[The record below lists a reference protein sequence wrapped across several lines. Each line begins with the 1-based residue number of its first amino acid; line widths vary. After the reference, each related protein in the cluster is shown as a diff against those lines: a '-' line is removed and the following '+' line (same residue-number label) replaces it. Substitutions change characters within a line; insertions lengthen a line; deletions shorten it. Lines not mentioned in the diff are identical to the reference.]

1 MVLMHLIVDIDRW
14 HGLGSS
20 GSASVKSAAH
30 TWIQVSA
37 IAAHVLWR
45 RPSMDLP
52 SVDVEGLV
60 APVVRHPAD
69 RSCSR
74 SSVLSCE

>member
-1 MVLMHLIVDIDRW
+1 MVLIHLIVDVDRW
-14 HGLGSS
+14 HRLSSS
-20 GSASVKSAAH
+20 GSASVKSAAN

-37 IAAHVLWR
+37 IAAHVLWG
-45 RPSMDLP
+45 RPSMERS

-74 SSVLSCE
+74 NSGLSCE